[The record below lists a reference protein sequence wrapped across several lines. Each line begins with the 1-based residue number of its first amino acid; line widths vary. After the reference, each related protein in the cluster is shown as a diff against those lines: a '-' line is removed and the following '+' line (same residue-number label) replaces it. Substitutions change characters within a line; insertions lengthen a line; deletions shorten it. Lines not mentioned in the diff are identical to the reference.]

1 NLSINGDIGLLVDG
15 FDTPPMFLMSH
26 GHPYYDARVAEQEY
40 RKSKDVVAYLLDP
53 TPEPPRVMRES
64 ARRANASGRIR
75 FRPIRMAQLSDD
87 LAILSDIFNDAW
99 WENWNFVPFTKAEFD
114 DIGSSL
120 KLFMPPEF
128 VQIAE
133 VDGEPAAMLVIV
145 PNVNECIRDLN
156 GHLLPFGWL

>member
-1 NLSINGDIGLLVDG
+1 
-15 FDTPPMFLMSH
+15 
-26 GHPYYDARVAEQEY
+26 
-40 RKSKDVVAYLLDP
+40 
-53 TPEPPRVMRES
+53 
-64 ARRANASGRIR
+64 
-75 FRPIRMAQLSDD
+75 
-87 LAILSDIFNDAW
+87 AW
-99 WENWNFVPFTKAEFD
+99 SENWNFVPFTKAEFD

-156 GHLLPFGWL
+156 GHLLPFGWLRLLWRVKRTGARTARVAQLGVRKVFQRSSLATALVFGLINAVREPGLSRRVEPLGLSWTLEDNHPMRRIKEVLGARKYKTYRLYEKSLT